1 MKPDLRKTASRQCA
15 QAITV
20 GILMDQA
27 KLMREAGAFMGRAET
42 QALKVE
48 KHCQAVMNTLPV
60 IKSARGVRNIKAVCD
75 EHASAFKA
83 TFPELPGDSAMSA
96 VAAIFTAH
104 HAITELRRMH
114 GLRTQPWV
122 WLDQTATTLLGMM
135 LADLPEE
142 ESRMWEASLA
152 VVDKIQEIAA

>member
-1 MKPDLRKTASRQCA
+1 MKPDLRKTAAPQCA

-20 GILMDQA
+20 GILMDQVR
-27 KLMREAGAFMGRAET
+27 LMREAGAFLGRAET
-42 QALKVE
+42 QAIKVE
-48 KHCQAVMNTLPV
+48 RHCQRVMNTLPV

-75 EHASAFKA
+75 EHEAAFKA

-142 ESRMWEASLA
+142 ESRMWDASLA

>member
-1 MKPDLRKTASRQCA
+1 MAWWAVNIAATA
-15 QAITV
+15 
-20 GILMDQA
+20 LM
-27 KLMREAGAFMGRAET
+27 AESPGSSGKV
-42 QALKVE
+42 ALN
-48 KHCQAVMNTLPV
+48 A
-60 IKSARGVRNIKAVCD
+60 A
-75 EHASAFKA
+75 AFKT

-142 ESRMWEASLA
+142 EGRMWEASLP
-152 VVDKIQEIAA
+152 VVGKIQEIAA